1 MSWQGWPLIDHTG
14 VGLTRLTAGLTRL
27 TESRTDLT
35 DPTDLA
41 DLTDVTD
48 VTEASRTKE
57 PELTDRT
64 AAGLKTEECLYPP
77 DTNRAHQ
84 NRSIVTPT
92 LILPGRTDRSHPTP
106 NARDGH
112 GQLHNFTRDLKKM
125 NTNFKQKAR
134 EIPFSTFEIGLYRF
148 EFAPKKM

>member
-41 DLTDVTD
+41 DLTDATD
-48 VTEASRTKE
+48 VTDPTDQASRTKE
-57 PELTDRT
+57 HELTDRT
-64 AAGLKTEECLYPP
+64 AVGLKTEEYLYPP
-77 DTNRAHQ
+77 DTKRTHQ

-92 LILPGRTDRSHPTP
+92 LLGRVDRSQCSSWT
-106 NARDGH
+106 
-112 GQLHNFTRDLKKM
+112 
-125 NTNFKQKAR
+125 
-134 EIPFSTFEIGLYRF
+134 
-148 EFAPKKM
+148 